1 MSEENKT
8 ETAEKKT
15 LKHEK
20 KEREPFIRMI
30 RRPQIPMWKAW
41 AIRLGAIL
49 ISLVFLSLIHI

>member
-30 RRPQIPMWKAW
+30 RRPQLPMGKAG
-41 AIRLGAIL
+41 AIR
-49 ISLVFLSLIHI
+49 